1 MMGKRIFDLIFS
13 TIGLLFLSPIFVVI
27 AVWIKLDSPGSI
39 LFRQVRIGRF
49 GKPFRI
55 YKFRTMAVDADSKG
69 RQITAGDDPRITR
82 TGRFLRRYKLDEF
95 PQLLNVFIGDM
106 SIVGPRPEVPR
117 YVEMFHDQYKDVL
130 TVKPGLTDYAAI
142 EFRDEESVLK
152 QYANPEDGYIKE
164 VLPKKIELY
173 KKYLTERSLKTDIK
187 VILWTL
193 KKIM

>member
-1 MMGKRIFDLIFS
+1 MTGKRIFDLVFS
-13 TIGLLFLSPIFVVI
+13 MIGLIILMPIFFMI
-27 AVWIKLDSPGSI
+27 AVWIKLDSSSPVF
-39 LFRQVRIGRF
+39 FRQVRIGRF

-55 YKFRTMAVDADSKG
+55 YKFRTMVADAESRG
-69 RQITAGDDPRITR
+69 QQITAGEDPRITR
-82 TGRFLRRYKLDEF
+82 VGRFLRRYKLDEL

-130 TVKPGLTDYAAI
+130 TVKPGITDYAAI

-164 VLPKKIELY
+164 VLPKKIDLY
-173 KKYLTERSLKTDIK
+173 KKYLVERSLKTDIK
-187 VILWTL
+187 VILLTL